1 MTSIALLRGINVG
14 GKNTVRM
21 AELVSLLQSLHF
33 ANVRSYLQSGN
44 FVFDHGRAGPSA
56 LSDGIEQ
63 AISQKFGFDV
73 KVIVRTAE
81 ELRSLISGNPLL
93 DMPEI
98 DREKLHVTF
107 LKDTPVKPDISY
119 FEAIKEPKER
129 LRIKGKEVF
138 LYCPNG
144 YGRSKLTNQAFEK
157 KQGVA
162 ATTRNWKTVNA
173 LAEMVTTPYTGRVI

>member
-33 ANVRSYLQSGN
+33 TNVRSYLQSGN
-44 FVFDHGRAGPSA
+44 FVFDYNRAGPSA
-56 LSDGIEQ
+56 LSHAIEQ
-63 AISQKFGFDV
+63 AISMKFGLDV

-93 DMPEI
+93 DTPKI
-98 DREKLHVTF
+98 DKEKLHVTF
-107 LKDTPVKPDISY
+107 LMDAPQKSDISY
-119 FEAIKEPKER
+119 FEAAKDPEEQ

-144 YGRSKLTNQAFEK
+144 YGRTKLSNQAFEK
-157 KQGVA
+157 KLGA
-162 ATTRNWKTVNA
+162 TATTRNWKTVNA
-173 LAEMVTTPYTGRVI
+173 LAEMIKEVP